1 MKTRNGHTDTA
12 RVAALSV
19 ALVWAM
25 HCSAAATVFTVDS
38 IADLPDKDVADGM
51 CLTDSGTCT
60 LRAAVMQADVIAI
73 DTTIIL
79 PTGTYVL
86 SRPALGADEPD
97 GGDLNLTA
105 PLSGNPVMTITGSG
119 AATTIIDANNID
131 RVLHVE
137 AGRQAKI
144 SAISVIQGKI
154 TNDSGGGI
162 LNDGTLEL
170 SDSVLR
176 DNTVVNGTGGGIS
189 NTFFLTVKSVT
200 FDLNHATAGGGIGNF
215 NVLQMQQGVFSGN
228 TAAQQGGGIYD
239 LGAGSISDS
248 TFIGNHANIDGGAI
262 YHDATHLLSLDLCRL
277 SSNTASAYGG
287 AISVEGSST
296 LDIDHSSFSVN
307 SAGVRGGAIQIGVG
321 AQIDMK
327 NSTLSSNTSGGSGGA
342 IANTSVLF
350 ITNSTIAGNSSN
362 ANGGGIRSYANASS
376 HVNVYNSTIVY
387 NQADADADATGTGAG
402 VYNDVGSEF
411 NIVNTVIAGNY
422 LAGAPDYSDCDG
434 QLGIYG
440 SNRLGTGSGCTP
452 APGSPGFA
460 GVLVSLNELGILQ
473 DNGGPTLTVALVPP
487 SDMIDGNVVCRD
499 KFSSPLPTDQRGA
512 PRISGVTCDIGAF
525 EYGSIVDALFA
536 SGFE

>member
-1 MKTRNGHTDTA
+1 METRNGHTGTV

-25 HCSAAATVFTVDS
+25 HCFAAATVFTVDS

-79 PTGTYVL
+79 PAGTYVL
-86 SRPALGADEPD
+86 SRPALGADGPE

-105 PLSGNPVMTITGSG
+105 PLSGHPVMTITGSG

-131 RVLHVE
+131 RVLHIE

-144 SAISVIQGKI
+144 SGISVIQGKV
-154 TNDSGGGI
+154 TNNNGGGI
-162 LNDGTLEL
+162 LNDGSLEL

-176 DNTVVNGTGGGIS
+176 DNSVVNGTGGGIGNS
-189 NTFFLTVKSVT
+189 SFLAVKSVT

-215 NVLQMQQGVFSGN
+215 NVLQMQQGTFSGN
-228 TAAQQGGGIYD
+228 TASQEGGGIFD
-239 LGAGSISDS
+239 FGAGNISDS
-248 TFIGNHANIDGGAI
+248 TFIGNHANVDGGAI
-262 YHDATHLLSLDLCRL
+262 YHGSTHLLSLDLCRL
-277 SSNTASAYGG
+277 TSNTADAYGG

-321 AQIDMK
+321 PQIDMK
-327 NSTLSSNTSGGSGGA
+327 NSTLFSNTSAGSGGA
-342 IANTSVLF
+342 IANTSVLL

-362 ANGGGIRSYANASS
+362 ANGGGIISYANASS
-376 HVNVYNSTIVY
+376 LVNNSTVVY

-402 VYNDVGSEF
+402 VYNYVGGYF
-411 NIVNTVIAGNY
+411 NIANTVIAGNY

-460 GVLVSLNELGILQ
+460 GVLVSLNELGTLQ

-487 SDMIDGNVVCRD
+487 SDMIDGEVVCLD
-499 KFSSPLPTDQRGA
+499 NFDSPLLTDQRGA
-512 PRISGVTCDIGAF
+512 PRIFGVSCDIGAF